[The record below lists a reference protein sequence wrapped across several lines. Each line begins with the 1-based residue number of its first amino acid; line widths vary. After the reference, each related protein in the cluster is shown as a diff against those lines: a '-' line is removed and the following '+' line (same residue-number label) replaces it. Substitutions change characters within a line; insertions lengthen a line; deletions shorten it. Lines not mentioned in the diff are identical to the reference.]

1 MTNFRLIY
9 LLPCA
14 NELIL
19 GSERRNLRKST
30 VDKAKETEERGK
42 VLEAK
47 TQLMKDFA
55 KRKNLSDVRRL
66 TQEELLAE
74 AKITEK
80 QNLRSLSEYYT
91 SHLTCIHIRSP
102 LLRLILKFRPPISM
116 AGLLLESI
124 RLRRSFN
131 FKLWYFTLP
140 LQLLNKQLIMFCVP
154 RLTVIVNLRET
165 F

>member
-1 MTNFRLIY
+1 MTNFRLISIS
-9 LLPCA
+9 LLPFA
-14 NELIL
+14 NGWIFD
-19 GSERRNLRKST
+19 SERRNLRKST

-80 QNLRSLSEYYT
+80 QNLRSLSEY
-91 SHLTCIHIRSP
+91 
-102 LLRLILKFRPPISM
+102 
-116 AGLLLESI
+116 
-124 RLRRSFN
+124 
-131 FKLWYFTLP
+131 
-140 LQLLNKQLIMFCVP
+140 
-154 RLTVIVNLRET
+154 
-165 F
+165 